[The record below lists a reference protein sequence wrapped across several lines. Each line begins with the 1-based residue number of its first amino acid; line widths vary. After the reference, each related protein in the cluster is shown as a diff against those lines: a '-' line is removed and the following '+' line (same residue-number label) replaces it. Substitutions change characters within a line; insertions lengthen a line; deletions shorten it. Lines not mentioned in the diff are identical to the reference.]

1 MDGKSAGGRS
11 GTAAAVFILAVATL
25 ASLALITA
33 SAGPADKAGAP
44 RPAQWAQPVHGT
56 GLTNCFQV
64 SGTLYRG
71 AQPEREGFVE
81 LQRMGIRTVVNLR
94 SEHSD
99 LRLIQGL
106 GLKYVTIPMSAN
118 FPKAEEYR
126 RFLAIARDPAN
137 QPVFVHCQH
146 GSDRTG
152 TAVALY
158 RIAVQGW
165 DREEA
170 VREMMQ
176 GGYGFHGIYFH
187 LKTFVREFPLP

>member
-1 MDGKSAGGRS
+1 MTESQPHKLS
-11 GTAAAVFILAVATL
+11 GTLAAGIILILATV
-25 ASLALITA
+25 ASLSLITA
-33 SAGPADKAGAP
+33 SPDPADAKADP
-44 RPAQWAQPVHGT
+44 RPAQWASPVQAG
-56 GLTNCFQV
+56 GLPNCFKV
-64 SGTLYRG
+64 SDTLFRG
-71 AQPEREGFVE
+71 AQPAREGFIE

-99 LRLIQGL
+99 RRLIQGL
-106 GLKYVTIPMSAN
+106 GLNYVDIPMNAA
-118 FPKAEEYR
+118 FPKEQDFR
-126 RFLAIARDPAN
+126 RFLAVVREPAN

-170 VREMMQ
+170 IREMTR

-187 LKTFVREFPLP
+187 LKPFVREFPLP